1 MGFVDGQTTNPSL
14 ISKNPAIQAQVASGH
29 KLSLE
34 EQTQEYKKIVQ
45 TISPL
50 VGDAGVSIEVFS
62 DLKTSAEQ
70 MFAQGQDMFTWI
82 PNAYIKYPCT
92 AICGNIR
99 SASKAFSQSA
109 ETGST
114 QCALVGLVHH
124 RPKSAVGRKPT
135 WRRWTI
141 TAGIRPWMNSN

>member
-14 ISKNPAIQAQVASGH
+14 ISKNPAIQAQAASGH

-70 MFAQGQDMFTWI
+70 MFVQGQDMFT
-82 PNAYIKYPCT
+82 
-92 AICGNIR
+92 
-99 SASKAFSQSA
+99 
-109 ETGST
+109 
-114 QCALVGLVHH
+114 
-124 RPKSAVGRKPT
+124 
-135 WRRWTI
+135 
-141 TAGIRPWMNSN
+141 